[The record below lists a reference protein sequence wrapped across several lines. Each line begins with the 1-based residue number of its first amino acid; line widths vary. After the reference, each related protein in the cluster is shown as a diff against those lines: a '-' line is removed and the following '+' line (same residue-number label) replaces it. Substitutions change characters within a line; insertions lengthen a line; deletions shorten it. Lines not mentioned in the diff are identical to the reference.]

1 MNDILNKYIE
11 HNKTIYENKKLKQFE
26 YSKRVLFTT
35 KNGREYSL
43 FDANQYKLKT
53 KASIYENEISSIL
66 RVLYNNVAI
75 FRTSTT
81 NSKYNI
87 KSSDKSVIDINKAI
101 KNQYERLKGF
111 HSHRWQF
118 KNNNI
123 RLKAR
128 NLKIYELTE
137 SLNLH
142 SNTVDVL
149 SSTNDL
155 LHYIKALVLARKKY
169 DIGRVELLVNKHTL
183 KKIKSLFIDNYV
195 VVRIN
200 NKEKIL
206 YLKENGDEFVIC
218 GLGDRIKGGN
228 YIYFKAMDSKKNSKR
243 AMLRYF
249 YKNSLFEAYENKPT
263 KEHIIFSKLGIRIQQ
278 FSKDFFNRGVSK
290 KILYKTNNR
299 LLYLIKH
306 NKIELTPTKEDKVC
320 FLSYTASLFRKQLL
334 RREQNKEVVLLN
346 AIN

>member
-1 MNDILNKYIE
+1 MNYILNKYIE

-43 FDANQYKLKT
+43 FDANQYNLRN

-87 KSSDKSVIDINKAI
+87 KSNDKSFIDINKAI

-128 NLKIYELTE
+128 NVKIYELTE
-137 SLNLH
+137 TLNLH

-183 KKIKSLFIDNYV
+183 KKIKSLFINNHV

-200 NKEKIL
+200 NSEKTI
-206 YLKENGDEFVIC
+206 YLKENEDEFVI
-218 GLGDRIKGGN
+218 GGIGDRIKGGN
-228 YIYFKAMDSKKNSKR
+228 YIYFKAMDSNKNSKR
-243 AMLRYF
+243 AILRYF
-249 YKNSLFEAYENKPT
+249 YKNLLFEAYENKPT
-263 KEHIIFSKLGIRIQQ
+263 KEHIVFSKLGIRIQQ
-278 FSKDFFNRGVSK
+278 FSKDFFNRGVTK
-290 KILYKTNNR
+290 KILYKTNNK

-306 NKIELTPTKEDKVC
+306 KKIELSPTKEDMSS
-320 FLSYTASLFRKQLL
+320 FLFYTANLFIGKY
-334 RREQNKEVVLLN
+334 V
-346 AIN
+346 